1 MTQEGDENDGT
12 GDVTSGHQTEN
23 ILAKSENEDK
33 IPSLGET
40 TDENMFI
47 ADIKVDDGS
56 DLREGQVYYVK
67 NKHGKVTEMIFTGGH
82 LKEIKTEKEDFK
94 QDIKTEIVENR
105 TEANQN
111 KCVLRNESSTDTMI
125 QVKTE
130 KCDNENRGILTAPVD
145 TVKEAFEN
153 KSAIQNDNSV
163 DNNLRVKTE
172 KCEDENKEIQT
183 KSVDNG
189 TEGIQNRCTLPNERC
204 VVKHTRIKT
213 EKSKH
218 VVKTELN
225 SMDDVS
231 NQNENWQA
239 KEIKKERDDSHA
251 NSCVHNGS
259 STVDSKQNKTKSTNN
274 DKTSEDIEPK
284 KTLKGNN
291 NASFVDIDRR
301 NGETGRVR
309 VKLEGGGEFEEG
321 QIYVGRT
328 RQGEIKQM
336 AWKDGKLVEL
346 SSVPVTTGRRN
357 EHRCEKPGLWGFDLV

>member
-12 GDVTSGHQTEN
+12 GDVSSGHRTEN
-23 ILAKSENEDK
+23 VLAKSENEDK
-33 IPSLGET
+33 ISSLGET

-56 DLREGQVYYVK
+56 DLREGQVYYVR
-67 NKHGKVTEMIFTGGH
+67 NKHGKVTEMIFTGRH

-94 QDIKTEIVENR
+94 QEIKTKIVENR

-111 KCVLRNESSTDTMI
+111 KCVLRNESSTDNMI

-130 KCDNENRGILTAPVD
+130 KCDNENHGILTAPVD
-145 TVKEAFEN
+145 TVNEAIEN
-153 KSAIQNDNSV
+153 KSAIQNDNRV
-163 DNNLRVKTE
+163 DNNIRVKTE
-172 KCEDENKEIQT
+172 KCEGEHQDVQT
-183 KSVDNG
+183 KSVNNR
-189 TEGIQNRCTLPNERC
+189 TEGIQNTCTFQHKNC
-204 VVKHTRIKT
+204 IVKNALIKT
-213 EKSKH
+213 EKSNNAI
-218 VVKTELN
+218 KTEV
-225 SMDDVS
+225 SDMDDVS
-231 NQNENWQA
+231 KQNENWQT
-239 KEIKKERDDSHA
+239 KEIKKEQDDSHA

-259 STVDSKQNKTKSTNN
+259 STVDSKPSETKSTNK
-274 DKTSEDIEPK
+274 DKKSEDIEPQ

-357 EHRCEKPGLWGFDLV
+357 EPRCEKPGLWGF